1 MNAEIVNSNSDS
13 THGAVLKSIGAKK
26 LCSNLIRH
34 STKTTCYNRLFS
46 QALVARLVRSLRV
59 SRRLWERVL
68 VINGSVLWQEACIF
82 NPNNNHPTLSIS
94 HTTQSFSH
102 LYRSRSRYFE
112 LDCSRLATLNQ
123 TSKSY
128 FI

>member
-68 VINGSVLWQEACIF
+68 VINGRVLWQEACIF
-82 NPNNNHPTLSIS
+82 NTDDDKSALCIRQTTELFRHFTRTRYSYFQFNCARLSI
-94 HTTQSFSH
+94 
-102 LYRSRSRYFE
+102 
-112 LDCSRLATLNQ
+112 LNKFPQ
-123 TSKSY
+123 Y
-128 FI
+128 